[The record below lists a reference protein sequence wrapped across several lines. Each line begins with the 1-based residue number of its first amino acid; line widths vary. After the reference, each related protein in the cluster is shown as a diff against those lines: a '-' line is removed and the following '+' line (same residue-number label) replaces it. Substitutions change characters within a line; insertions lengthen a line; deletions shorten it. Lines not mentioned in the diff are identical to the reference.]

1 MAVVFSELGRGLEV
15 WLGLVILSR
24 FKTIL
29 SRDETAWCCDET
41 AERGGERCVCLS
53 VLRAR
58 DVCAC
63 PCFVRSVVCVVW
75 CVF

>member
-1 MAVVFSELGRGLEV
+1 MRAGAGGQRRGVRVTAVRRRGDWGR
-15 WLGLVILSR
+15 R
-24 FKTIL
+24 A

-41 AERGGERCVCLS
+41 AERGEACCVCLS

-58 DVCAC
+58 AVCAC